1 MIKYLFLLVF
11 WTGIFLAEGNVN
23 AKSPDPLVK
32 KGSIGIN
39 AGIKKVLAKESDVN
53 LKSALEINAGIK
65 KVLAKK
71 SDINLKSTLA
81 LKHRLFASRI
91 PGNKNAMAREVED
104 SLGYIKNI
112 AILGRTSEI
121 SGESLLSELSDSSEK
136 LKPLFG
142 EMARY
147 MRMGDKKDALAIF
160 AKKTGLP
167 IGIGEILTGWDELP
181 PSEVTKTVDA
191 YISMLREERK
201 TARKKKDELI
211 SDLVYFPVV
220 LNCMMVLLNFV
231 NVAFFIEQRE
241 ALSLFV

>member
-1 MIKYLFLLVF
+1 
-11 WTGIFLAEGNVN
+11 
-23 AKSPDPLVK
+23 
-32 KGSIGIN
+32 
-39 AGIKKVLAKESDVN
+39 
-53 LKSALEINAGIK
+53 
-65 KVLAKK
+65 
-71 SDINLKSTLA
+71 
-81 LKHRLFASRI
+81 
-91 PGNKNAMAREVED
+91 
-104 SLGYIKNI
+104 
-112 AILGRTSEI
+112 
-121 SGESLLSELSDSSEK
+121 
-136 LKPLFG
+136 
-142 EMARY
+142 
-147 MRMGDKKDALAIF
+147 MRMGDKKDALATF
-160 AKKTGLP
+160 SKKTGLP

>member
-1 MIKYLFLLVF
+1 MLNYDFSKMLFTIPADRHGEGEIRTTLLAHPEIKFVSLVGIDIGGHDTDEKIPVKEFLKD
-11 WTGIFLAEGNVN
+11 IRSFLKSGVQTDGSSVVLPNIAKLNN
-23 AKSPDPLVK
+23 AKVDIIPDTTVNWFVDHNFSYPDP
-32 KGSIGIN
+32 
-39 AGIKKVLAKESDVN
+39 E
-53 LKSALEINAGIK
+53 
-65 KVLAKK
+65 
-71 SDINLKSTLA
+71 
-81 LKHRLFASRI
+81 
-91 PGNKNAMAREVED
+91 
-104 SLGYIKNI
+104 
-112 AILGRTSEI
+112 
-121 SGESLLSELSDSSEK
+121 
-136 LKPLFG
+136 
-142 EMARY
+142 
-147 MRMGDKKDALAIF
+147 
-160 AKKTGLP
+160 TGLP

>member
-11 WTGIFLAEGNVN
+11 WTGIFLAKGNVN

-53 LKSALEINAGIK
+53 LKSALEHK
-65 KVLAKK
+65 L
-71 SDINLKSTLA
+71 
-81 LKHRLFASRI
+81 RLFASRI

-147 MRMGDKKDALAIF
+147 MRMGDKKDALATF
-160 AKKTGLP
+160 SKKTGLP
-167 IGIGEILTGWDELP
+167 IGIGEILTGWDELS
-181 PSEVTKTVDA
+181 PSEVTETVDA